1 MAGRL
6 LGLDVGRRRVGAAIS
21 DPSGLLASPLAVLE
35 VRDSTAFLDQIVR
48 WIEQHGVVRIVVG
61 LPLLLDGGEGE
72 EASYVRSWAERL
84 RERVS
89 VPVELW
95 DERLS
100 TVAAERAL
108 LESGMRRAKRRQR
121 RDAVAAALLL
131 QSYLDAQRG

>member
-6 LGLDVGRRRVGAAIS
+6 LGLDIGRRRVGAALS

-35 VRDSTAFLDQIVR
+35 VPNSTALLDQIVR

-61 LPLLLDGGEGE
+61 LPLLLDGNEGE
-72 EASYVRSWAERL
+72 ESAYVRGL
-84 RERVS
+84 VKGLQERVG

-131 QSYLDAQRG
+131 QSYLDAHRT

>member
-6 LGLDVGRRRVGAAIS
+6 LGLDVGRRRVGAALS

-35 VRDSTAFLDQIVR
+35 VRSSTGLLDQIVR
-48 WIEQHGVVRIVVG
+48 WIEQHGVARIVVG
-61 LPLLLDGGEGE
+61 LPLLLDGNEGE
-72 EASYVRSWAERL
+72 ESAYVRALVERL
-84 RERVS
+84 RERVD

-131 QSYLDAQRG
+131 QSYLDAQRR